1 MYNIYRCQRA
11 KREQNCTNKYTISEK
26 GILEAYLL
34 ANIKNE
40 LSKYKIS
47 YEVKQANK
55 DIQDLQNRLIK
66 ARNKLDKL
74 KDLYLDDLIDKDAYR
89 AEYARLNGII
99 SDLENEI
106 NNDSDLDIDSI
117 NKILSLDFESIY
129 HTLKPNEKRYIWQS
143 IIDYIEVG
151 DNRNDIT
158 IHFR

>member
-1 MYNIYRCQRA
+1 M
-11 KREQNCTNKYTISEK
+11 QN
-26 GILEAYLL
+26 
-34 ANIKNE
+34 
-40 LSKYKIS
+40 YKIS
-47 YEVKQANK
+47 YEVKQSNK
-55 DIQDLQNRLIK
+55 DIQDLQNRLVK

-106 NNDSDLDIDSI
+106 NNDSDFDIDSV

>member
-1 MYNIYRCQRA
+1 M
-11 KREQNCTNKYTISEK
+11 
-26 GILEAYLL
+26 
-34 ANIKNE
+34 
-40 LSKYKIS
+40 
-47 YEVKQANK
+47 
-55 DIQDLQNRLIK
+55 
-66 ARNKLDKL
+66 
-74 KDLYLDDLIDKDAYR
+74 DDLIDKDAYR

-106 NNDSDLDIDSI
+106 NNDSDFDIDSI